1 MVFLISFCPS
11 IAGGNNYWPSS
22 YSTKTK
28 LLYIPALTG
37 CMTIQVQR
45 NQSSPLEGFGNVWAG
60 GGFST
65 DERLES
71 NLTAVDRPNDAVANH
86 CVEYRY
92 HLTHHRH
99 DHDLRVLSRSRK
111 PIVESLE
118 RWEPDALARREGT
131 TFGDS
136 HARNYARSP
145 ASSNHWE
152 GMKLRRCARA
162 ARLSV
167 RASGLMFADAWCPSV
182 CAPASGTISA
192 ARRTCR
198 TSGP

>member
-1 MVFLISFCPS
+1 
-11 IAGGNNYWPSS
+11 
-22 YSTKTK
+22 
-28 LLYIPALTG
+28 
-37 CMTIQVQR
+37 MTIQVQR

-99 DHDLRVLSRSRK
+99 DHDLRLLSRSRK

-118 RWEPDALARREGT
+118 RWIPITRAQRRHVEHIANGRATAPDTTHSLELATLEVVGRDTDERSDLRTGELAKLGQE
-131 TFGDS
+131 
-136 HARNYARSP
+136 RNQAA
-145 ASSNHWE
+145 AST
-152 GMKLRRCARA
+152 
-162 ARLSV
+162 
-167 RASGLMFADAWCPSV
+167 
-182 CAPASGTISA
+182 APTPGIEVSS
-192 ARRTCR
+192 R
-198 TSGP
+198 